1 MSYIGIS
8 DETLSIKVHVSGMK
22 HVRDKGMKHVSGM
35 KHVREC
41 VTYMKCV
48 AHFMTIL
55 KLLFSKILHEDIS
68 ELLICWYIVELD
80 FFKLH
85 AFMNIMVSHANMF
98 RLTFLSRIRSK
109 EHSTLVINTKW

>member
-22 HVRDKGMKHVSGM
+22 HDVRDKGMKYVLGM

-48 AHFMTIL
+48 THFM
-55 KLLFSKILHEDIS
+55 KQ
-68 ELLICWYIVELD
+68 
-80 FFKLH
+80 
-85 AFMNIMVSHANMF
+85 
-98 RLTFLSRIRSK
+98 
-109 EHSTLVINTKW
+109 